1 MRRQLEFLKSE
12 SYEGYSEGSGMVV
25 SSDDDDAGA
34 GEEFLENWEV
44 NEYLTRLFGVEE
56 SRDFSYL
63 VDVLIEAGFHS
74 RNQDIGFD
82 GWHSP
87 EIPISPSAF
96 ETLEKKY
103 GEQISWKR
111 SARRLLF
118 DRINSGLMEILQPC
132 LGEPMWAKPVTRRL
146 NYRQNLEEIEE
157 ELYLLL
163 VSLEK
168 EARKDSSEKVLG
180 NDDGWLFL
188 GFDVEVIGREIEN
201 LLIDELAAEIVSLES
216 F

>member
-12 SYEGYSEGSGMVV
+12 SFEGYSEGPGMVV
-25 SSDDDDAGA
+25 SSDDDDDDGDADADA
-34 GEEFLENWEV
+34 GEESPEDCEV
-44 NEYLTRLFGVEE
+44 NEDLIRLFGVEE
-56 SRDFSYL
+56 RRDFSYL
-63 VDVLIEAGFHS
+63 VDVLTEAGFHS

-103 GEQISWKR
+103 DEQISWQR

-118 DRINSGLMEILQPC
+118 DRINSGLVEILQPC
-132 LGEPMWAKPVTRRL
+132 LGEPMWAKPVARRL
-146 NYRQNLEEIEE
+146 SYWQK
-157 ELYLLL
+157 ELYMFL
-163 VSLEK
+163 VSQEK

-188 GFDVEVIGREIEN
+188 GYDVEVIGREIEN